1 MEQQITGKTVAER
14 INSRIAWIQ
23 DSAEDTV
30 GGALHLQLIYWK
42 EETGEYMFRSATTDW
57 MRNVIGT
64 LHGGSCAIMVDQAMG
79 CVANCLFEDE
89 PHAPTSQLQLNFH
102 RPMLAGE
109 SFLIKVRIVSIS
121 RSMIHLSAE
130 VYAEKAPDKLCA
142 SASSIFFRG
151 NKKD

>member
-1 MEQQITGKTVAER
+1 MEQHISGKTVAER
-14 INSRIAWIQ
+14 IGNRMAWIQ
-23 DSAEDTV
+23 QSAKDTV
-30 GGALHLQLIYWK
+30 GGALQLKLLRWQ
-42 EETGEYMFRSATTDW
+42 EETSEYVFRAATTDW

-79 CVANCLFEDE
+79 CVANCLYEDQA
-89 PHAPTSQLQLNFH
+89 HAPTSQLQLNFH

-109 SFLIKVRIVSIS
+109 FFLIKVRLVSVS

-130 VYAEKAPDKLCA
+130 VYSEKAPEKLCA

>member
-1 MEQQITGKTVAER
+1 MEQHISGKTVAER
-14 INSRIAWIQ
+14 IGNRMAWIQ
-23 DSAEDTV
+23 GSAKDTV
-30 GGALHLQLIYWK
+30 GGALQLKLLRWQ
-42 EETGEYMFRSATTDW
+42 EETSEYVFRAATTDW

-79 CVANCLFEDE
+79 CVANCLYEDQV
-89 PHAPTSQLQLNFH
+89 HAPTSQLQLNFH

-109 SFLIKVRIVSIS
+109 FFLIKVRLVSVS

-130 VYAEKAPDKLCA
+130 VYAEKAPEKLCA